1 MSDASKAPEAAA
13 PVSTGATAEPAQ
25 DTSVDASKASAEAPK
40 AAPRKF
46 VRASQKPVAQPS
58 EVHGVKAKPEAPEK
72 GSRILARLRSQIDAD
87 RALVEEAKGY
97 REELSQYAKS
107 ALDNIPKEA
116 RAYIEKIAGDNP
128 AKLLATLRDLKAA
141 GLLGQTSPSAPA
153 NTAPKA
159 SAPSGAKPGDDDS
172 SVLAEYERLRKVAP
186 VIALDYATRN
196 SAALQR
202 ARTRN

>member
-25 DTSVDASKASAEAPK
+25 DASVDASKASAEAPK
-40 AAPRKF
+40 PAPRKF
-46 VRASQKPVAQPS
+46 VRATAPSAPVEAPS
-58 EVHGVKAKPEAPEK
+58 ASAKSTPAPEK

-116 RAYIEKIAGDNP
+116 RAYVEKIAGDNH